1 MPRKTPVAT
10 LRQALYSMNSHAFL
24 FNPYSSPWQWFMIP
38 VLQMVEQWLRVVTEL
53 TPGNT
58 AQLGLDPNPSGSKDH
73 ALVPVE
79 P

>member
-1 MPRKTPVAT
+1 
-10 LRQALYSMNSHAFL
+10 MNSHAFL
-24 FNPYSSPWQWFMIP
+24 LNPYSSPWQWFMIP

-58 AQLGLDPNPSGSKDH
+58 AQLGLDSNPSGSKDH

>member
-1 MPRKTPVAT
+1 
-10 LRQALYSMNSHAFL
+10 
-24 FNPYSSPWQWFMIP
+24 MIP
-38 VLQMVEQWLRVVTEL
+38 VLQMVEQWLRVVPEL
-53 TPGNT
+53 TPGDT